1 MEVHPPEH
9 AIHTWRDFLIHM
21 GTICLGLLIAI
32 GLEQSVESL
41 HRHNERRALQR
52 QLLEE
57 AEAND
62 HRLAEKLAYG
72 EAMYRW
78 FAVATK
84 AVEAASPEKDQIV
97 VTLPQIEA
105 QATVRDLIAPSQA
118 VWDGAKASGMLSL
131 LPSAES
137 QIYARINYEAERVLQ
152 FDIKTGEASD
162 RADVIFARYNMKFE
176 PGQKIGFPAT
186 HRDEVL
192 DALHAFQI
200 ALDSSNEWAA
210 TYKGANDAAL
220 HHVSSVD
227 AMYPFVKGEE
237 KREAQAVETK

>member
-9 AIHTWRDFLIHM
+9 AIHTWRDFFVHM

-52 QLLEE
+52 ELFEE
-57 AEAND
+57 AEGND
-62 HRLAEKLAYG
+62 HRLAGTLEYG

-78 FAVATK
+78 FAAAIK
-84 AVEAASPEKDQIV
+84 AIGAASPQNGQIV
-97 VTLPQIEA
+97 LTLPQIEKPTTA
-105 QATVRDLIAPSQA
+105 QDPIAPSQA

-131 LPSAES
+131 LSGAES
-137 QIYARINYEAERVLQ
+137 QIYARINYEAEMSQR
-152 FDIKTGEASD
+152 FDFKTGEASD
-162 RADVIFARYNMKFE
+162 HLDLILTRYNIRFE
-176 PGQKIGFPAT
+176 PGQEISFPAA

-192 DALHAFQI
+192 DALHEFQI
-200 ALDSSNEWAA
+200 ALNRTIEWTA
-210 TYKGANDAAL
+210 TYKGASQAVL

-227 AMYPFVKGEE
+227 AMYPFVTKEGE
-237 KREAQAVETK
+237 RANHAIETK